1 MEYHATWA
9 IPEWTAFRYCVK
21 NNTGFIKL
29 GDIVYHVGKVRS
41 SALIQIMQIEDQ
53 IRSVINGKKY
63 IKIQQYVRILKDL
76 SGNAILQVE
85 NPDDMGKMVKLR
97 KNSAQAKEYLVKY
110 EMMLN
115 EYDTLLLELR
125 KRKNTLNSELF
136 GKTR

>member
-1 MEYHATWA
+1 M
-9 IPEWTAFRYCVK
+9 
-21 NNTGFIKL
+21 
-29 GDIVYHVGKVRS
+29 GKVRS

-125 KRKNTLNSELF
+125 KRKKTLNSELF

>member
-1 MEYHATWA
+1 M
-9 IPEWTAFRYCVK
+9 
-21 NNTGFIKL
+21 
-29 GDIVYHVGKVRS
+29 RS

-85 NPDDMGKMVKLR
+85 NPDEMGKMMKLR
-97 KNSAQAKEYLVKY
+97 KNSKKAKEYLAKY
-110 EMMLN
+110 EVMLN
-115 EYDTLLLELR
+115 EYDILLMELR
-125 KRKNTLNSELF
+125 KRKKTLNSELF

>member
-1 MEYHATWA
+1 
-9 IPEWTAFRYCVK
+9 
-21 NNTGFIKL
+21 
-29 GDIVYHVGKVRS
+29 VRS

-85 NPDDMGKMVKLR
+85 NPDEMGKIVKLR
-97 KNSAQAKEYLVKY
+97 KNSEKAKEYLAKY
-110 EMMLN
+110 EVMLN
-115 EYDTLLLELR
+115 EYDILLLELR
-125 KRKNTLNSELF
+125 KRKKTLNSELF

>member
-1 MEYHATWA
+1 M
-9 IPEWTAFRYCVK
+9 
-21 NNTGFIKL
+21 
-29 GDIVYHVGKVRS
+29 RS

-85 NPDDMGKMVKLR
+85 NPDEMGKMVKLR
-97 KNSAQAKEYLVKY
+97 KNSEKAKEYLAKY
-110 EMMLN
+110 EVMLN
-115 EYDTLLLELR
+115 EYDTLLTELR
-125 KRKNTLNSELF
+125 KRKKTLNSELF